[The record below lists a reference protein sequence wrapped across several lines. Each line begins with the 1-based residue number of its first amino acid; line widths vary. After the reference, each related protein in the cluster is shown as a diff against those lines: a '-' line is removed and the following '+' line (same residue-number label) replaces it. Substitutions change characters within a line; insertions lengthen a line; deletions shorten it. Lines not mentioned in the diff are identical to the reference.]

1 MSLMAEV
8 IGILAAAVIV
18 LIFSLVRVLRLQ
30 SSKYD
35 EGFGVGALAAFLW
48 VRNNTTFKDIFNL
61 YESITEEDPDDGLYI
76 CERNSKGMYVIKRG
90 TKMIS
95 FSGR

>member
-1 MSLMAEV
+1 MAEV
-8 IGILAAAVIV
+8 VGILIAIVIV
-18 LIFSLVRVLRLQ
+18 LILALVRVLNLLSCR
-30 SSKYD
+30 YD
-35 EGFGVGALAAFLW
+35 EGYGIGALAAFMW
-48 VRNNTTFKDIFNL
+48 VRNNTTFKDVFEL
-61 YESITEEDPDDGLYI
+61 YDEITEEDPDDGLYI